1 MRVNLDVLLILDA
14 LEKHGSFA
22 AAAESLF
29 KTPAALSYMVQK
41 FESDLDIKLLD
52 RSGHRAKFTE
62 TGKVVLEKGRT
73 LLSAAR
79 DLEKQA
85 IQIESGWEKELVIA
99 LDGSFPFHL
108 LMPMIEEFYQLNCLT
123 QLRFTHHTL
132 SGSWEQL
139 IHNDADIILGAIN
152 EPPTSTEFSFRMLGM
167 LENVFVVSPAH
178 PLAKA
183 DEPLDPR
190 VISAHRAIV
199 IGDTARFSTG
209 QATNF
214 LQEQER
220 MVVYDFHNKLL
231 ALISGLGCGFMPRH
245 IVEPYLK
252 SGMLVAK
259 QTTSS
264 RQKDLAYLGWNNAS
278 EGVASRWWR
287 EKILESEL
295 IKYMYHYEN
304 PNPCV
309 LLP

>member
-41 FESDLDIKLLD
+41 FENDLSIKLLD
-52 RSGHRAKFTE
+52 RSGHRAKFTD
-62 TGKVVLEKGRT
+62 TGKIVLEKGRI

-79 DLEKQA
+79 ELEKQA
-85 IQIESGWEKELVIA
+85 VQIESGWEKELTIA

-108 LMPMIEEFYQLNCLT
+108 LLPMIEEFYQLNCLT

-139 IHNDADIILGAIN
+139 TQNDADIILGAIN
-152 EPPTSTEFSFRMLGM
+152 EPPTSTEFSYQMLGM
-167 LENVFVVSPAH
+167 LENVFVVSPSH
-178 PLAKA
+178 PLATA

-190 VISAHRAIV
+190 LICTHRAIV

-209 QATNF
+209 QATNY

-231 ALISGLGCGFMPRH
+231 ALVSGLGCGFMPRH

-252 SGMLVAK
+252 TRTLVAK
-259 QTTSS
+259 KTTSS

-295 IKYMYHYEN
+295 IKFMYQYEKS
-304 PNPCV
+304 
-309 LLP
+309 